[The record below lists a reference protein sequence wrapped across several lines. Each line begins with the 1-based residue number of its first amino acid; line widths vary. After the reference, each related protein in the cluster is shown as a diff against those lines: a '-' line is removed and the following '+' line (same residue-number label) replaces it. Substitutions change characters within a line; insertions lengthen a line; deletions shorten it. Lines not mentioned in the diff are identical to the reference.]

1 MEPGEGDDMS
11 ELTNDQKI
19 EIMEKAVRLALAGAC
34 IPIDEQRGNLL
45 DTYEQL
51 CSAINHA
58 LSLS

>member
-1 MEPGEGDDMS
+1 MS